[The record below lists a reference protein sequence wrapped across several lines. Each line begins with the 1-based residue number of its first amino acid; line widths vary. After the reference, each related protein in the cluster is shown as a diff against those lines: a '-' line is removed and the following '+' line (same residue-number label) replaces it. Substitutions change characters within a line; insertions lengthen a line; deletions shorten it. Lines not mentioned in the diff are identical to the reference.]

1 MSRATNFVK
10 ATYQEIYDI
19 GTQSERI
26 TVLGIH
32 TPQPNDTG
40 NSYHSKLY
48 GLFFNYRKFRY
59 AGCSVSIIP
68 AAQLPADPL
77 QVSYEAGETI
87 DPRDLLNPI
96 MFHGTH
102 GASLSQ
108 ALNRVF
114 RNNGYN
120 GTTLDNDDG
129 SIIQQSFPNDQ
140 NVPNNTATP
149 NDLQYYACMSDP
161 TWKKWN
167 VQQGAKLPFMSPRVW
182 KASTVFPIMPQDG
195 NAANGLND
203 VQYGMTNPATGSV
216 MGGFEPPLTYS
227 VDGLQLGFPSTSL
240 RPDVLNQFLSSGTTK
255 LGWLPTYGFLNP
267 EQSPATNLPRTL
279 LPKIF
284 MGIIMLPPSYK
295 QELYFRV
302 IVQHYF
308 EFKDFSAGGLSW
320 STLPLRHGYYNWL
333 PENVDPAAL
342 TSADGSEIP
351 ISDVATVPDDETTIE
366 AYPSANIRRADAGV
380 F

>member
-114 RNNGYN
+114 VNTATPTY
-120 GTTLDNDDG
+120 TDNDDG
-129 SIIQQSFPNDQ
+129 SLLQQSFLNSQ
-140 NVPNNTATP
+140 NVPNNTVTP

-195 NAANGLND
+195 NAGNGLN
-203 VQYGMTNPATGSV
+203 
-216 MGGFEPPLTYS
+216 S
-227 VDGLQLGFPSTSL
+227 VDYGKIDTQGRFTDGLGFSSGGLTVPV
-240 RPDVLNQFLSSGTTK
+240 PGNPVLSADTYNQFLSSGTTR
-255 LGWLPTYGFLNP
+255 LGWLPTYGFMNAQ
-267 EQSPATNLPRTL
+267 QSPASNLPRTL

-333 PENVDPAAL
+333 PASATGTAL
-342 TSADGSEIP
+342 SIDAMEGEEIP
-351 ISDVATVPDDETTIE
+351 VTEIATVPDDETTIE